1 MTEQEFYKLIHRRLA
16 QISIGASAI
25 RNQGAA
31 GLIDILRDYFETQI
45 DLQKFISSLN
55 DNSIYQEFLNGHT
68 TIILTRFPDTAQSW
82 GAARKGLNLFL
93 REIVYSK
100 FFSYRFK
107 LPDNFDDFNDFI
119 KFMEVPLDKEV
130 ANGLIKDS
138 GGQLPKWT
146 NIKRLAP
153 SVSEL
158 FQNQATIIATQ
169 EKIARV
175 NLDIKYWRS
184 A

>member
-25 RNQGAA
+25 RNQGAK
-31 GLIDILRDYFETQI
+31 GLIDILRDYFEKQI
-45 DLQKFISSLN
+45 DLQTFISSLS
-55 DNSIYQEFLNGHT
+55 DNSIYQEFLNRHT
-68 TIILTRFPDTAQSW
+68 DIILRRFPETAQSW
-82 GAARKGLNLFL
+82 GAVRKGLNLFL

-107 LPDNFDDFNDFI
+107 LPESFNDFNVFI

-130 ANGLIKDS
+130 ANGLINDS

-146 NIKRLAP
+146 YIKRLTP
-153 SVSEL
+153 YISEL
-158 FQNQATIIATQ
+158 YQNQATIIGIR
-169 EKIARV
+169 ENIARV

-184 A
+184 V